1 MESALEDMIF
11 LLKHVTQSKSKTII
25 TRSMLTISLIVFTD
39 NLQGHVYL
47 PKASSYNLFNTLLIA
62 FSRLVPTFIHVT
74 EFTIWNTVQTCY
86 LLFFVII
93 RPPELL
99 LTWDR
104 GNGDVPLTLDLALL
118 CSSRPG
124 SDLGLESGLVY
135 ELFRQQLNYY
145 YSRTTFTNFFID
157 KSIHASGGIQ
167 TWVFGWRSTSI

>member
-39 NLQGHVYL
+39 KLQGYL
-47 PKASSYNLFNTLLIA
+47 HTFYSKWYFITLLA